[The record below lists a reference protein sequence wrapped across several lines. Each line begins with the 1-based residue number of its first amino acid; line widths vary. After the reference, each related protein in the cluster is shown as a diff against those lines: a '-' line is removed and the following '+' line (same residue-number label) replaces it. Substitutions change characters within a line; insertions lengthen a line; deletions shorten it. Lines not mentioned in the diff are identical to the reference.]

1 MSQIIITMENGRTL
15 IEIDSDD
22 KLDIQY
28 PNRTSD
34 DLKDEQPLIAR
45 PKPHPSSWFRSFSG
59 FNKRLY
65 KTRRN
70 ALITQQSLANSLG
83 ISQSAVG
90 EWESGRS
97 HPKRERI
104 ETIAEILE
112 NAKESLPKLRDSIHK
127 ELHTLTLH

>member
-1 MSQIIITMENGRTL
+1 MSQITITMENGRTL

-28 PNRTSD
+28 PNRTS
-34 DLKDEQPLIAR
+34 EQPLIAR

-59 FNKRLY
+59 FNKRLH
-65 KTRRN
+65 KARRN

-83 ISQSAVG
+83 TSQSAVG

-104 ETIAEILE
+104 EAIAEILDTTPE
-112 NAKESLPKLRDSIHK
+112 YLLTGEEKSEAPSMAKALNP
-127 ELHTLTLH
+127 

>member
-104 ETIAEILE
+104 ETIAEILDTTPEYLLTGEE
-112 NAKESLPKLRDSIHK
+112 NEDTIS
-127 ELHTLTLH
+127 